1 MMCTSMDKKFEVVNV
16 YCQANN
22 DLANTA
28 PKKKTEHLFA
38 SVTDGIPCSKQL
50 AAVGKKIKEKK

>member
-1 MMCTSMDKKFEVVNV
+1 MDKKFEVVNV